1 MARRKLGF
9 WRRFAVSVVKPP
21 MIAMT
26 KRTWQGMENIPATGP
41 VIVVANH
48 MSHADP
54 LVLAHY
60 IYDSGRWPAYLAKAS
75 VFEVPVVGRIL
86 RWVGQI
92 PVHRGSVDA
101 AKALD
106 AAIAEIEAGGM
117 VIIYPEGTTTKEPDL
132 WPMRGKTGVARL
144 WLATGAPVIPV
155 VMWGPEKMF
164 DPRTKKLRLKP
175 GTPVT
180 VIAGPPIDLSRW
192 AGAAPTTST
201 LYEITDHIMLIM
213 RDTLAEIR
221 GGQPPALWTPAT
233 GRRGVEAEG

>member
-1 MARRKLGF
+1 VARRKLGF
-9 WRRFAVSVVKPP
+9 WRRFAVSLVKPP
-21 MIAMT
+21 MIVMT
-26 KRTWQGMENIPATGP
+26 KRTWRGMENIPATGP
-41 VIVVANH
+41 VIIVANH

-101 AKALD
+101 GKALD
-106 AAIAEIEAGGM
+106 AAIAEINAGGM

-144 WLATGAPVIPV
+144 WLVTGAPVIPV
-155 VMWGPEKMF
+155 VMWGPERIF

-192 AGAAPTTST
+192 TGAAPTTTT
-201 LYEITDHIMLIM
+201 LYEITDHIMLNM

-221 GGQPPALWTPAT
+221 GGEPPALWTPAA

>member
-1 MARRKLGF
+1 VARRKLGF

-21 MIAMT
+21 MIVMT

-75 VFEVPVVGRIL
+75 VFEVPVAGQIL

-92 PVHRGSVDA
+92 PVHRGTLDA

-106 AAIAEIEAGGM
+106 AAITEINAGGM

-132 WPMRGKTGVARL
+132 WPMRGKTGAARL
-144 WLATGAPVIPV
+144 WLVTGAPVVPV
-155 VMWGPEKMF
+155 VMWGPERIF
-164 DPRTKKLRLKP
+164 DPRTKKLRLRP

-180 VIAGPPIDLSRW
+180 VIAGPPIDLSKW
-192 AGAAPTTST
+192 AGAAPTTAT
-201 LYEITDHIMLIM
+201 LYEITDHIMLNM
-213 RDTLAEIR
+213 RDTLAGIR
-221 GGQPPALWTPAT
+221 GGHAPELWTPVT
-233 GRRGVEAEG
+233 GRRGIEAEG

>member
-1 MARRKLGF
+1 VARRKLGF

-75 VFEVPVVGRIL
+75 VFEVPEVGRIL

-106 AAIAEIEAGGM
+106 AAIAEIKAGGM
-117 VIIYPEGTTTKEPDL
+117 VIIYPEGTTSKEPEL

-144 WLATGAPVIPV
+144 WLATGVPVVPV
-155 VMWGPEKMF
+155 VMWGPERIF
-164 DPRTKKLRLKP
+164 DPRTKKLKLRP

-192 AGAAPTTST
+192 AGAAPTTNT
-201 LYEITDHIMLIM
+201 LYEITDHIMLNM

-221 GGQPPALWTPAT
+221 GGQPPALWTPAAD
-233 GRRGVEAEG
+233 RRSAEAEG